1 MELFIDTSTPEL
13 PGQGSNLVFTKWS
26 ISEPLPKPLV
36 FQGVAPV
43 LLQLKAK
50 PFPHQEVKLKVA
62 GRSPWLRLA
71 GTELQFYLWAGEK
84 LLPPLV

>member
-1 MELFIDTSTPEL
+1 
-13 PGQGSNLVFTKWS
+13 
-26 ISEPLPKPLV
+26 V